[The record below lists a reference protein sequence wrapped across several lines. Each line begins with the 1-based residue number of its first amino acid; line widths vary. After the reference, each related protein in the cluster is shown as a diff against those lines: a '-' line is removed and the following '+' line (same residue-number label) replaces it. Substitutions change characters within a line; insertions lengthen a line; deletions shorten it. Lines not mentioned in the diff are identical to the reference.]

1 MRSKLILAAFLT
13 AVLTP
18 GAWGMIIDSSGNVTD
33 WGLKP
38 FTSPNGSD
46 IPGTNRWSTIQ
57 NDYAPINYP
66 GVGYQPSPGNNNGG
80 EAVDL
85 EELHVRVQ
93 DGLVQLLLVTSSAWS
108 TQGRGNTFYLGDMFL
123 TVGGQK
129 YGIVTQTDS
138 QGLAQGAIYRLDLDG
153 DTQGIQQQPGSYYA
167 LTTLVDNDY
176 GPKATVSQVVGPW
189 AVSGSIAPGQL
200 IGMAGVSAATFNYGG
215 REDGT
220 FLVEYS
226 FDSTLLGLLEP
237 ANLTA
242 QVTWGCGNDVIR
254 TQGATVPVVPEPVTL
269 LLMAVGGTFVF
280 LTSRRQRPVR

>member
-80 EAVDL
+80 EVVDL

-108 TQGRGNTFYLGDMFL
+108 TQSWGGTVYLGDMFL
-123 TVGGQK
+123 AVDGRK

-153 DTQGIQQQPGSYYA
+153 DTTGIQQQAGSYYA
-167 LTTLVDNDY
+167 STALVDNDY

-189 AVSGSIAPGQL
+189 AVSGNIGAGQR
-200 IGMAGVSAATFNYGG
+200 IGMADVSAATFNYGG

-226 FDSTLLGLLEP
+226 FDNTLLGLLEP

-280 LTSRRQRPVR
+280 LTSRRQRAVR

>member
-46 IPGTNRWSTIQ
+46 IPGINRWATIQ

-66 GVGYQPSPGNNNGG
+66 DVGYQPSPGNNNGG
-80 EAVDL
+80 EVFDL

-93 DGLVQLLLVTSSAWS
+93 DGLVQLLLVTGSGWS
-108 TQGRGNTFYLGDMFL
+108 TQAWGGTFYLGDMFL
-123 TVGGQK
+123 TVDGRK

-189 AVSGSIAPGQL
+189 AVSGNIGAGQR
-200 IGMAGVSAATFNYGG
+200 IGMAGVTAATFNYGG

-226 FDSTLLGLLEP
+226 FDSTLLNLMEP

-242 QVTWGCGNDVIR
+242 QTTWGCGNDVIR

-280 LTSRRQRPVR
+280 LTSRRQRAVR